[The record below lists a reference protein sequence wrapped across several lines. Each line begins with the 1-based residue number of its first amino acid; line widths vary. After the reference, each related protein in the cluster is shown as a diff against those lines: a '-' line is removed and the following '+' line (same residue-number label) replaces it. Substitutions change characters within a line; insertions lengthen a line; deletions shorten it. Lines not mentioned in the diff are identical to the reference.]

1 MTKRWK
7 KKKKKENADKKEAF
21 HLCKLTRE
29 AVKLQL
35 TSRCLKSR
43 LEQLKI
49 HFQRK
54 PSSG

>member
-1 MTKRWK
+1 MKKEK
-7 KKKKKENADKKEAF
+7 KKKNADKKEVF

-29 AVKLQL
+29 AYNLQL

>member
-1 MTKRWK
+1 MK
-7 KKKKKENADKKEAF
+7 KKKKKKKKKRGQKGS
-21 HLCKLTRE
+21 LSSLQTDPE
-29 AVKLQL
+29 AVNLQL

>member
-1 MTKRWK
+1 M
-7 KKKKKENADKKEAF
+7 KKEKKNADKKEVF

-29 AVKLQL
+29 AYNLQS